1 MERKKHTEEK
11 WHHKK
16 YTKLNNTAE
25 ISGSINIRV
34 KF

>member
-25 ISGSINIRV
+25 ISIMRN
-34 KF
+34 FW

>member
-1 MERKKHTEEK
+1 MDRKIHTEEK

-25 ISGSINIRV
+25 ISIMRN
-34 KF
+34 FW